1 MIFVCILMTLEVRMF
16 AVDEMPTGSQNIIS
30 KGSSDTWLRQKDS
43 HFVWVGDEP
52 CGGLE
57 DGH

>member
-1 MIFVCILMTLEVRMF
+1 MTLEVRMF